1 MNLPEREILDLFDRL
16 THSRYGF
23 ALYRLPWA
31 DECHLVLQTSDEV
44 EQPINIEALNG
55 KQGFVMVPFH
65 PSESHPLIVIRPD
78 ITACDWKEITQATET
93 VAGS

>member
-23 ALYRLPWA
+23 ALYLLPWA

-65 PSESHPLIVIRPD
+65 P
-78 ITACDWKEITQATET
+78 
-93 VAGS
+93 